1 MSADEYLV
9 LSEPGRA
16 QTRVL
21 GSRFFGHALPMLTA
35 EDAQRLLELERK
47 TYHDA
52 THWCWAWRIG
62 AGKNRREKFSDAGEP
77 HGTAG
82 LPILQEIVKRELTDC
97 LVIVTRWFGG
107 TKLGK
112 GNLARTYAEC
122 ARLALDAGIII
133 KQQLLLH
140 LCVTCAVENQA
151 LVYAIARRFHVK
163 LRPQPDAGG
172 VSLVLSVPL
181 SLSADLQSALLE
193 EGWGRLRVEEVRS

>member
-1 MSADEYLV
+1 MSADDYLA

-21 GSRFFGHALPMLTA
+21 GSRFLGHALPVLLP
-35 EDAQRLLELERK
+35 EDTQRLLEAERK
-47 TYHDA
+47 AHHDA

-62 AGKNRREKFSDAGEP
+62 VGQDRREKSSDAGEP

-82 LPILQEIVKRELTDC
+82 LPILQEIVKREITDC

-122 ARLALDAGIII
+122 AGLALDAAVVI
-133 KQQLLLH
+133 KKQLLMDLM
-140 LCVTCAVENQA
+140 VTCAADDQT

-163 LRPQPDAGG
+163 LRSQPEANDVAFM
-172 VSLVLSVPL
+172 LSVPL
-181 SLSADLQSALLE
+181 SLTMDLQKALIE
-193 EGWGRLRVEEVRS
+193 EGRGRLHVKEERS